1 MSNPEDETVGS
12 GCEWIKDDGSRCRAR
27 AQEGSRYCFFH
38 DPDMESER
46 KEAQQ
51 RGGRAN
57 RATALPADE
66 PDVPLSNLK
75 EIADFEARVINR
87 LWRHEISAKE
97 ATALCF
103 GCSQLGKLREAS
115 ETEQRI
121 AALEQAQNPGPTE
134 GPLSDPFAD
143 EEFK

>member
-12 GCEWIKDDGSRCRAR
+12 GCEWTKDDGSRCRAR

-38 DPDMESER
+38 DPHMESER

-87 LWRHEISAKE
+87 LWKHEISARRRPPS
-97 ATALCF
+97 ALVVPNWESF
-103 GCSQLGKLREAS
+103 ARP
-115 ETEQRI
+115 RR
-121 AALEQAQNPGPTE
+121 
-134 GPLSDPFAD
+134 LSSV
-143 EEFK
+143 